1 MKVACAFDHAGFPLK
16 AMVLD
21 VVVELGHE
29 AVDLGTDSAD
39 PVDYPDTARAGAEAV
54 RSGRAE
60 RAVVVCGS
68 GAGVAVAAC
77 KVPGIRAACTH
88 DTYSAHQC
96 VEHDDVNVLC
106 LGARVIGPALA
117 RELIEA
123 FLSASF
129 SGEERHVRR
138 LGKIEAIEREF
149 SSAQG

>member
-1 MKVACAFDHAGFPLK
+1 MRIACAFDHAGFPLK
-16 AMVLD
+16 GLVLD
-21 VVVELGHE
+21 LVAELGHE
-29 AVDLGTDSAD
+29 VLDLGTNSTD
-39 PVDYPDTARAGAEAV
+39 PVDYPDIARAGAEAV
-54 RSGRAE
+54 RDGRAE

-117 RELIEA
+117 AEVIRS
-123 FLSASF
+123 FLAAHF
-129 SGEERHVRR
+129 TGEERHVRR
-138 LGKIEAIEREF
+138 LGKINAIEREF
-149 SSAQG
+149 TGG

>member
-16 AMVLD
+16 ELVLE
-21 VVVELGHE
+21 VVRDHGHE
-29 AVDLGTDSAD
+29 PVDLGTNSTD
-39 PVDYPDTARAGAEAV
+39 PVDYPDIARAGAEAV

-117 RELIEA
+117 REVIAA
-123 FLSASF
+123 FLGAAF
-129 SGEERHVRR
+129 TGEERHVRR
-138 LGKIEAIEREF
+138 LGKIHAIEAEF
-149 SSAQG
+149 SR